1 MDVTP
6 SHLVALRLSSTA
18 VVSERISGG
27 RKRSAGTGCVFFF
40 TWAKSHVYFW
50 VEGEQAK
57 KLEAKSLRWRGTEDE
72 KEFENVSQWL

>member
-40 TWAKSHVYFW
+40 TWAKSRVYFW
-50 VEGEQAK
+50 VEGDQEIRGQIPA
-57 KLEAKSLRWRGTEDE
+57 LEGHRR
-72 KEFENVSQWL
+72 

>member
-40 TWAKSHVYFW
+40 HLGFKVVCFFGWKATKP
-50 VEGEQAK
+50 
-57 KLEAKSLRWRGTEDE
+57 R
-72 KEFENVSQWL
+72 N

>member
-27 RKRSAGTGCVFFF
+27 RKRSAGTGCVFF
-40 TWAKSHVYFW
+40 
-50 VEGEQAK
+50 
-57 KLEAKSLRWRGTEDE
+57 SLGLKVVCIFGWKANKPR
-72 KEFENVSQWL
+72 N